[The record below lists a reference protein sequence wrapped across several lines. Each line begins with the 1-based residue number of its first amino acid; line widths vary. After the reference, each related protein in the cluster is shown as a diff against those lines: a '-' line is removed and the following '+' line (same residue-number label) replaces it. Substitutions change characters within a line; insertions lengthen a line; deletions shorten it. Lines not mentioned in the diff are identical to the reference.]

1 MARGGAVGMGAR
13 AAERG
18 AREAAGG
25 AREAK
30 VEALDLRSLRNRF
43 PMNTLHIL
51 RQGHHRRIHRQM
63 HSCNHWSSSLSLRT
77 SRGTP
82 SGMQQAHSSLAV
94 GLLEAPTTICC
105 MQRRHV
111 CIHKTGTRERQRR

>member
-1 MARGGAVGMGAR
+1 MCRVSRAVDRAARLARGGAVGMGAR

-18 AREAAGG
+18 ARETARGAREAKVELMERG

-51 RQGHHRRIHRQM
+51 RQGHHRRIH
-63 HSCNHWSSSLSLRT
+63 
-77 SRGTP
+77 G
-82 SGMQQAHSSLAV
+82 
-94 GLLEAPTTICC
+94 
-105 MQRRHV
+105 
-111 CIHKTGTRERQRR
+111 